1 MDCPVPRN
9 EDRLAPDRHLT
20 ATTPVVPRRSELRV
34 LLVIAALTLGPFIGL
49 AIWAREGEQQVWE
62 QGLLNA
68 LLAPTGLPGAFSSIV
83 NTLGNLPLWAV
94 VICVATLLM
103 LRRRGML
110 AAALVAISFASDL
123 AAFVVKVI
131 VER

>member
-9 EDRLAPDRHLT
+9 EDRLAPDRRLT
-20 ATTPVVPRRSELRV
+20 ATTPAVPRRSELRV
-34 LLVIAALTLGPFIGL
+34 LLVIAGLTLGPFIGL
-49 AIWAREGEQQVWE
+49 AIWARQGEQQAWE

-68 LLAPTGLPGAFSSIV
+68 LFAPTGLPGALSGVV
-83 NTLGNLPLWAV
+83 NTIGNVPLWAV

-103 LRRRGML
+103 IRRRGTL

-123 AAFVVKVI
+123 
-131 VER
+131 